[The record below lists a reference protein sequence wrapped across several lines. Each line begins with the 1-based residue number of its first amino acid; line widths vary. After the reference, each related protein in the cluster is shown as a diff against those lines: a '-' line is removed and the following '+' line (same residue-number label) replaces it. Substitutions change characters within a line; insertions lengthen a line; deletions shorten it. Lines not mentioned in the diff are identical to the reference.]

1 MNKNGISNT
10 PTSGYIDFN
19 KIVNDIKNAP
29 GYNDYDTIELIACNT
44 GEGDNSFA
52 KKLAD
57 ALDKKVKAPTG
68 EIVVHSNGLY
78 ILKNGSYVTYE

>member
-1 MNKNGISNT
+1 MHWRFENK
-10 PTSGYIDFN
+10 
-19 KIVNDIKNAP
+19 
-29 GYNDYDTIELIACNT
+29 DTIELIACNT

-68 EIVVHSNGLY
+68 EIVVYSNGLY